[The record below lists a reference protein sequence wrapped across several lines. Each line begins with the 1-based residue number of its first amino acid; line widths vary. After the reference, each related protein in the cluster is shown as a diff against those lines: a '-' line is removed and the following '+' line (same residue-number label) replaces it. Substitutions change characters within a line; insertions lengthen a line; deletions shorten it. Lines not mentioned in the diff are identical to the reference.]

1 MSSTIFSP
9 IVKLPTKYG
18 IFKSFAV
25 KEGIKEHF
33 VLYQGKVKNK
43 PCLVR
48 IHSECL
54 TGDVFH
60 SLKCDCGEQLDS
72 AMQAITKEP
81 GILIYLRQEGRDIGL
96 FNKMRAYKLQESGYD
111 TVEANLLL
119 GLPIDNR
126 NYSIVGTIL
135 QKLSPGKITVLTN
148 NPKKCAALQTVV
160 AQKIERRST
169 LSLPN
174 KFNQKY
180 LATKFTK
187 LNHLL
192 EHKYEHKISPGN
204 Q

>member
-25 KEGIKEHF
+25 KEGIKEHL
-33 VLYQGKVKNK
+33 VIYQGKIKNQ

-54 TGDVFH
+54 TGDVFC
-60 SLKCDCGEQLDS
+60 SLKCDCGEQLAF
-72 AMQAITKEP
+72 AMQSITQAP

-96 FNKMRAYKLQESGYD
+96 FNKMRAYKLQECGYD

-126 NYSIVGTIL
+126 DYSIVAKIL
-135 QKLSPGKITVLTN
+135 KKLSPGKITLLTN
-148 NPKKCAALQTVV
+148 NPKKYAVLQTIVT
-160 AQKIERRST
+160 QTIERGNI
-169 LSLPN
+169 LSPPN
-174 KFNQKY
+174 KFNQNY

-192 EHKYEHKISPGN
+192 GY
-204 Q
+204 